1 MRHSLQTVNWVEFEA
16 DGGLR
21 PCATLQDVVRA
32 VADAG
37 SENIGLDDVSVG
49 AEGLDDAVALL
60 RANGLTCT
68 DVGVLRVGSGAST
81 PAAEWL
87 ARLAER
93 TGARICIAAFTA
105 SPHDETVVREL
116 DRAAGIVSAG
126 GARLALEFVPYSPL
140 DSLAATVALCERIGW
155 ERCGVLLDSWHFCR
169 SGAPWAELRALG
181 PEQIALVHLSDAP
194 EPVSDDARHESR
206 FRRLPP
212 GAGTLPL
219 SELVATLRELGYSG
233 VVSAEVLSADI
244 RAMPPA
250 AGARLLA
257 DALQATWPISPAGDG

>member
-1 MRHSLQTVNWVEFEA
+1 VSHSLQTVNWVEFED

-21 PCATLQDVVRA
+21 PSASLQDVVRA

-49 AEGLDDAVALL
+49 PEGIDDAVALL

-81 PAAEWL
+81 AAAEWL
-87 ARLAER
+87 ARLAKR

-105 SPHDETVVREL
+105 SPDDETVVREL
-116 DRAAGIVSAG
+116 DRAAAILSAG

-140 DSLAATVALCERIGW
+140 DSLAATVVLCERIGW
-155 ERCGVLLDSWHFCR
+155 ERCGVLLDSWHFCK

-181 PEQIALVHLSDAP
+181 PDQVALVHLSDAP
-194 EPVSDDARHESR
+194 KPVSADLRRESR
-206 FRRLPP
+206 FRRVPP

-219 SELVATLRELGYSG
+219 SELVTTLREIGYTG

-257 DALQATWPISPAGDG
+257 DALHATWPTSAEGEA